1 MCDKSP
7 LYGIGVKG
15 GVTKSLFLLL
25 LFLVLNDIAV
35 AQPALQA
42 PRVGVLMPGSIEDLD
57 EQRDLQAFT
66 QGFKELGYVS
76 GENIIF
82 EFRPAERKISLLPRL
97 ASELVRLK
105 VSVIVAVGTSAI
117 AAAIKATKSIP
128 IVMVSGGE
136 PVGRGFVKSLSFP
149 GGNVTGLSSAAEGD
163 EAKRLELLK
172 EAFPRVERIIVL
184 NADRR
189 KSRVESYFSGVT
201 RFAFKVLDVY
211 SPQELS
217 EALARLTP
225 NASDALITV
234 RNAFTIRH
242 AEQITSF
249 ALEKRLPGIYESR
262 EFVEKGGIMS
272 YGVNY
277 TASWRRSAFY
287 VDKILNGERPA
298 VLPVEPP
305 QFEFVVNLRTAR
317 KMGYE
322 LPPEILLEANEVI
335 R

>member
-1 MCDKSP
+1 MKT
-7 LYGIGVKG
+7 V
-15 GVTKSLFLLL
+15 FLLL
-25 LFLVLNDIAV
+25 LFLLRMSWDVAI
-35 AQPALQA
+35 AQPTLQA

-57 EQRDLQAFT
+57 EQRDLQGFV

-105 VSVIVAVGTSAI
+105 VSVIVAVGTTAI

-163 EAKRLELLK
+163 EEKRLELLK

-189 KSRVESYFSGVT
+189 KSRVESYLRG
-201 RFAFKVLDVY
+201 RQGFAFEVLDVY
-211 SPQELS
+211 SVQELS
-217 EALARLTP
+217 ETLAALTP
-225 NASDALITV
+225 NVSDALITV

-242 AEQITSF
+242 AEQITDF
-249 ALEKRLPGIYESR
+249 ALKKRLPGIYESR

-277 TASWRRSAFY
+277 RASWRRSAFY
-287 VDKILNGERPA
+287 VDKILNGESPA

-305 QFEFVVNLRTAR
+305 QFEFLVNLRTAR
-317 KMGYE
+317 RMGYE